1 MSAVVNVPVILKDV
15 RLVDVDEIKNAIVY
29 AMKLDESEAHLM
41 SQMYE
46 INFNKLYQMNPE
58 DVKNMSNTQ
67 IRFIQC
73 DLMLKIAKKL
83 KLTMMSLEDY
93 LSHEVIVNANFQ
105 YDEPQ
110 QRIWQEV
117 QNYLNQLAASDG
129 LDRVI

>member
-73 DLMLKIAKKL
+73 NLMLKIAKKL